1 MSDEGSAQNRGEQ
14 RPLRPEAVATVLS
27 HAEADLIVGLLQ
39 SYGIPAFSS
48 SDDAGGAYPALGFG
62 GVRVMVDQADA
73 EQAQSVLE
81 QTTGETP
88 G

>member
-1 MSDEGSAQNRGEQ
+1 MSDEGSAQGRGEQ
-14 RPLRPEAVATVLS
+14 RPLRPETVATVLS

-39 SYGIPAFSS
+39 SYGIPAFTS

-81 QTTGETP
+81 QTTGEPP